1 MTTFFG
7 FGQVIDTTLAVPGAL
22 SGNRADMAKE
32 YIKIRA
38 GPEEANCDAPLYTRH
53 DNALVFSAPNIATYR
68 CQPDYIAVSP
78 CPESDSAWVTGLLLA
93 TALPATLWMQGKF
106 VLHAAGI
113 ILKGANHAIAIAG
126 PSGSGKSL
134 LAAQLLEQGACLL
147 GDDSLALEVT
157 DAGISASG
165 LPGGIHTRIGHS
177 EKRRFEPVAPDRS
190 VVSAPLGAIIVL
202 GCCAGEFESVALNKL
217 VAVEQIIA
225 NQHRPHI
232 PAALARLG
240 PVLAQAAA
248 IAEQVPVNIWRR
260 RNDQTALSPS
270 EHKALMAMMR

>member
-1 MTTFFG
+1 MTTLFG
-7 FGQVIDTTLAVPGAL
+7 FGQAIDTTLAVPGAIV
-22 SGNRADMAKE
+22 GNSVAMAKD
-32 YIKIRA
+32 YIRIRMA
-38 GPEEANCDAPLYTRH
+38 AEAANEDAPLYTRH
-53 DNALVFSAPNIATYR
+53 DDALVFNAPNIATYR
-68 CQPDYIAVSP
+68 CEPNHIEVSP
-78 CPESDSAWVTGLLLA
+78 CPRADAEWVIGLLLA

-113 ILKGANHAIAIAG
+113 VPKGSNHAIAIAG
-126 PSGSGKSL
+126 PNGAGKSH

-165 LPGGIHTRIGHS
+165 MPGGIHTRIGHS

-225 NQHRPHI
+225 NQHRPRI

-260 RNDQTALSPS
+260 RNDQIALSPS

>member
-1 MTTFFG
+1 MTTFVG
-7 FGQVIDTTLAVPGAL
+7 FGQAIDTILAVPGAI
-22 SGNRADMAKE
+22 SSSDAATGRRC
-32 YIKIRA
+32 IRIND
-38 GPEEANCDAPLYTRH
+38 GPEKANSDAPLYARH

-68 CQPDYIAVSP
+68 CQPEFIAVSP
-78 CPESDSAWVTGLLLA
+78 CPGADAQWVTGLLLA

-113 ILKGANHAIAIAG
+113 ILKGASHAIAIAG

-134 LAAQLLEQGACLL
+134 LVAQLLNQGARLL

-202 GCCAGEFESVALNKL
+202 GRCEGEFESGALNKL

-225 NQHRPHI
+225 NQHRPRI
-232 PAALARLG
+232 PFALARLG
-240 PVLAQAAA
+240 PVLGQAAA
-248 IAEQVPVNIWRR
+248 IVEQVPVNIWRR
-260 RNDQTALSPS
+260 RHGQTALSPS